1 MADEIKNSQGDV
13 ITGSSSTPAAGSS
26 SSEQNSEVGNVYPDI
41 EQIAV
46 SKETLENL
54 NKQGRVVLQIGD
66 KDLYSNEKY
75 KDPLVALTNEM
86 AWDEKN
92 IPWIARV
99 DESGKI
105 VWRSG
110 VKEMYDV
117 FMNLKELGVLDAAT
131 AFGINGKIYHLFFD
145 ATKKWVGLNPQLV
158 FDTVYRYYAIRSMT
172 KNDEGGYDYFTATY
186 AKNQDNTLTLL
197 NNFVDMDRVT
207 SPSGDG
213 TTISK
218 PRQAKLNGNMVNG
231 GKYVVEFYDDDCMLV
246 GTEVFQAVSVRAL
259 EYSLT
264 PDKCVIGMIVKP
276 NNEEVEEDSCFVYA
290 NDDPTQV
297 LNFRVFLKYADD
309 SLVDV
314 SDQRF
319 TTGRLVIDGLD
330 KIETTKITG
339 PDDEPQTINV
349 TYYLAKDNSN
359 LADGELAEG
368 GNVDVGTFSITKKIK
383 VYVKESLYDDIEK
396 ITPAGWIN
404 FPAGNPNQKIMLK
417 LFGLYKSGVVKDI
430 TNFVSTND
438 RFSGFGSGT
447 SIYDRNSNAFYAD
460 SKFIGALPETV
471 IVKVPQSKGSTLK
484 SFTFKIETSSSH
496 RRLIIDN
503 EGSVFIRFNPTT
515 KIMKFDGTQTVQRI
529 KELNTYVVGETVIE
543 PTHFTVRSAI
553 DPSIT
558 LAKNIPL
565 EQSLT
570 GFAYAGKIDD
580 VLVTDYPF
588 LVEFFKIEEDSGMI
602 SSIYSTNSSRYY
614 AQQINS

>member
-1 MADEIKNSQGDV
+1 MAKNIDNSQDNT
-13 ITGSSSTPAAGSS
+13 ITGQPSTPVSGASKG
-26 SSEQNSEVGNVYPDI
+26 EQNSEVGNVYPDI
-41 EQIAV
+41 ENTAV
-46 SKETLENL
+46 SSGTLENL

-66 KDLYSNEKY
+66 KDLYDDKKY

-86 AWDEKN
+86 VWDSQN

-99 DESGKI
+99 NEAGKI

-117 FMNLKELGVLDAAT
+117 FMNLKELGVLDAAS

-172 KNDEGGYDYFTATY
+172 KNENGGYDYFTATY
-186 AKNQDNTLTLL
+186 AKNQDNTLSLL

-213 TTISK
+213 TTVSK

-231 GKYVVEFYDDDCMLV
+231 GKYVVEFYDDDAMLV

-276 NNEEVEEDSCFVYA
+276 NNEEVEEDSCFVYS
-290 NDDPTQV
+290 NDDATQV

-319 TTGRLVIDGLD
+319 TTGRLVIEGLD
-330 KIETTKITG
+330 KIETSKITG
-339 PDDEPQTINV
+339 PDDEPQTINI

-430 TNFVSTND
+430 TDFLSTND

-447 SIYDRNSNAFYAD
+447 STYDRNTNAFYAD

-484 SFTFKIETSSSH
+484 SFTFKIDALH
-496 RRLIIDN
+496 
-503 EGSVFIRFNPTT
+503 
-515 KIMKFDGTQTVQRI
+515 
-529 KELNTYVVGETVIE
+529 
-543 PTHFTVRSAI
+543 
-553 DPSIT
+553 
-558 LAKNIPL
+558 
-565 EQSLT
+565 
-570 GFAYAGKIDD
+570 
-580 VLVTDYPF
+580 
-588 LVEFFKIEEDSGMI
+588 
-602 SSIYSTNSSRYY
+602 
-614 AQQINS
+614 

>member
-1 MADEIKNSQGDV
+1 MADNIDNSQSEI
-13 ITGSSSTPAAGSS
+13 ITGPSSTPGS
-26 SSEQNSEVGNVYPDI
+26 ETAKGENNSEVGNSYPQV
-41 EQIAV
+41 EQTAV

-54 NKQGRVVLQIGD
+54 GKQGRLVLQIGD
-66 KDLYSNEKY
+66 MDLYDSNKY
-75 KDPLVALTNEM
+75 KDPLVALTNET
-86 AWDEKN
+86 AWDSNN

-99 DESGKI
+99 NESGKI

-172 KNDEGGYDYFTATY
+172 KNDDGGYDYFTATY
-186 AKNQDNTLTLL
+186 AKNQNNTLTLL
-197 NNFVDMDRVT
+197 NNFVDMDRID

-213 TTISK
+213 TKVSK

-264 PDKCVIGMIVKP
+264 PDKSVIGMVVKP
-276 NNEEVEEDSCFVYA
+276 NNEEVEEDSCFVYS

-314 SDQRF
+314 SDQRY
-319 TTGRLVIDGLD
+319 TTGRLVISGLD

-339 PDDEPQTINV
+339 PEDEPQTIDI
-349 TYYLAKDNSN
+349 TYYLAKDNSD
-359 LADGELAEG
+359 LTTGELPEG
-368 GNVDVGTFSITKKIK
+368 GNADVGTFSITKKIK

-404 FPAGNPNQKIMLK
+404 FPAGNPNQKIMVK

-447 SIYDRNSNAFYAD
+447 SIYDRNNNAFYAD
-460 SKFIGALPETV
+460 SKYIGALPETV
-471 IVKVPQSKGSTLK
+471 IVKVPQAKGSTLK

-529 KELNTYVVGETVIE
+529 KELNTYTVGETVIE

-553 DPSIT
+553 DPSST
-558 LAKNIPL
+558 LAKNIPI
-565 EQSLT
+565 EQALT
-570 GFAYAGKIDD
+570 GFTYAGVIDD
-580 VLVTDYPF
+580 VMVSDYP
-588 LVEFFKIEEDSGMI
+588 LIVEFFKIEQDSGMI
-602 SSIYSTNSSRYY
+602 SSIYSTNASRYY
-614 AQQINS
+614 AQQVNS